1 MRMKK
6 ILVLLTVCAFAA
18 GYSAMAADG
27 AEVYAKNC
35 SKCHGEDGKGKTKM
49 GEKSGCKDYSV
60 EAIKA
65 DEAFKAV
72 KEGLKKDGKTLMKAY
87 GETLSDD
94 EIKASIEHMKT
105 FKK

>member
-1 MRMKK
+1 MKK
-6 ILVLLTVCAFAA
+6 IIVLLTVCAFAA

-35 SKCHGEDGKGKTKM
+35 AKCHADDGTGKTKM
-49 GEKSGCKDYSV
+49 GEKLGCKDYSK
-60 EAIKA
+60 EAVNM
-65 DEAFKAV
+65 DEGVKAV

-87 GETLSDD
+87 GESLSDE
-94 EIKASIEHMKT
+94 EIKAAVEHMKA

>member
-6 ILVLLTVCAFAA
+6 ILVLLTVCAFAT

-27 AEVYAKNC
+27 ADVYAKNC
-35 SKCHGEDGKGKTKM
+35 AKCHGEDGKGKTKT
-49 GEKSGCKDYSV
+49 GEKLGCKDYSA
-60 EAIKA
+60 EAVKP
-65 DEAFKAV
+65 DEAFKSV

-87 GETLSDD
+87 GETLSDE
-94 EIKASIEHMKT
+94 EIKASIEHMKS